1 MIRSK
6 QTVAL
11 QHTKG
16 RGLIA
21 LALLLCSAAPVAQ
34 ATPERAAKYYDDA
47 LRSYEKQ
54 DLPATAIHLKNA
66 IQQDGKMLAAYLLF
80 GKVLLG
86 MGELKAAE
94 AALEEALRQGVS
106 RAEVAPVLGQV
117 YLRLGET
124 TKLLETITTS
134 GLPRNIQPEI
144 LTLRGTA
151 YAMSGNMSAASAA
164 FAEARQLDPQS
175 AAPLIAEAPL
185 LLRVGEYDRAKALV
199 IKATE
204 LEPKNAMGWYQLG
217 TIQHGQGDRK
227 GALASFDK
235 AISLQPKL
243 VDAHVSRAA
252 VLLSLGNQAE
262 AIKVLALLKEDKV
275 VEPRASYLRASLAS
289 LRGDAKAAAADY
301 NEAASLIDAMP
312 PSQRSGSE
320 ALLLA
325 GALSHRAL
333 GNLQKSRE
341 YLDTLLAR
349 NSRHYAAQVLMAS
362 VLLEAQEFHRAAPIL
377 DNLMRLTPNEP
388 QVLYMMG
395 SALMARKQY
404 AQAAE
409 LFDRAAKIPAGG
421 NEALRELAFSQFGLG
436 QGQQAMAT
444 LEKVYA
450 KNPKDFRAGV
460 QLSISHARLG
470 NSAKALQIAEAMVK
484 LDPSNTAMLNFLGNI
499 KGRLN
504 DMKGQREVYQRVLAL
519 DPKFRP
525 VIINLSWLDMDEG
538 KLDDARA
545 RLVASLKTRANDP
558 DVLFQLG
565 VLEQRANRPTEAL
578 AHWAKA
584 DAASQGKDP
593 RAGLSS
599 VDLLLLLRQNDQALT
614 TAKVLAGQFPQA
626 VPVQLALAQAY
637 MATGDLSMA
646 RSVLQE
652 AGRFAGADVGYLI
665 TIGRTQ
671 LTAGHLD
678 GANYSVSKALQAAPN
693 DLGALVLQVEVAAR
707 RGQPKEVDT
716 ALAALVAKHPGKVP
730 TLMTTGHVAFSRQQ
744 MPQAV
749 TAYRTAFEREPVA
762 PIALTL
768 AQAYIGNREADK
780 ALALLD
786 GWIKKN
792 PKDLVIMRALGE
804 VQSLL
809 GRNDEAR
816 KSYGA
821 VIAASPQDASAL
833 NSYAQLLYRIKD
845 PEAIRMAEKA
855 MKLAPNQAAYAD
867 TYGWLLAERGD
878 LENGV
883 RVLREAR
890 LREPGNGQIRWH
902 LASAL
907 AKAGRKLEAKDEL
920 KAALASTSPPVLGP
934 ELSALKAS
942 LGL

>member
-1 MIRSK
+1 MTRNN
-6 QTVAL
+6 QTVGPRHLKA
-11 QHTKG
+11 

-21 LALLLCSAAPVAQ
+21 AVLLLCSAVPVAQ

-47 LRSYEKQ
+47 LRTYEKQ

-66 IQQDGKMLAAYLLF
+66 LQQDGKMLAAYLLF

-86 MGELKAAE
+86 MDQLKAAE

-117 YLRLGET
+117 YLRLGEP
-124 TKLLETITTS
+124 TKLLETITTA
-134 GLPRNIQPEI
+134 GLPRNVQPEV

-151 YAMSGNMSAASAA
+151 YAMSGKTSAASAA
-164 FAEARQLDPQS
+164 FAEARQIDPQS

-199 IKATE
+199 IQATE
-204 LEPKNAMGWYQLG
+204 LEPNNAMAWYQLG
-217 TIQHGQGDRK
+217 TVQHGQGDRK
-227 GALASFDK
+227 GALVSFDK

-262 AIKVLALLKEDKV
+262 AAQVLARLKEGKA

-301 NEAASLIDAMP
+301 NEAASLIDALP
-312 PSQRSGSE
+312 PSQRSGNE

-349 NSRHYAAQVLMAS
+349 NSKHYAAQVLMAS
-362 VLLEAQEFHRAAPIL
+362 VLVEAKEFLRAAPIL
-377 DNLMRLTPNEP
+377 ENLLRLTPHEP
-388 QVLYMMG
+388 QLLYLMG
-395 SALMARKQY
+395 STYMARKQY

-409 LFDRAAKIPAGG
+409 LFDRAARLPAGG

-450 KNPKDFRAGV
+450 RNPKDLRAGV

-470 NSAKALQIAEAMVK
+470 NAAKAVQIADAMVK

-499 KGRLN
+499 KGRLS
-504 DMKGQREVYQRVLAL
+504 DRKGQREAYQRVLAL
-519 DPKFRP
+519 DPRFRP
-525 VIINLSWLDMDEG
+525 VVINMSLLDMDEG
-538 KLDDARA
+538 KFDDARA
-545 RLVASLKTRANDP
+545 RLTAALKDRANDP

-565 VLEQRANRPTEAL
+565 VLEQRANRPAEAL

-584 DAASQGKDP
+584 DAASQDKDP

-599 VDLLLLLRQNDQALT
+599 VSLLLAQKQTDQALA
-614 TAKVLAGQFPQA
+614 TAKALSGRYPQD
-626 VPVQLALAQAY
+626 VPVQLALAQAHIA
-637 MATGDLSMA
+637 MGDLPIA

-652 AGRFAGADVGYLI
+652 AGRFAGADMGHLI
-665 TIGRTQ
+665 TIGRMQ
-671 LTAGHLD
+671 LAAGHLD
-678 GANYSVSKALQAAPN
+678 GAAYSVSKALQVAPS
-693 DLGALVLQVEVAAR
+693 DLGAMVLQVELAAR
-707 RGQPKEVDT
+707 RGQPKEVDA
-716 ALAALVAKHPGKVP
+716 ALAALLAKHPGQVP
-730 TLMTTGHVAFSRQQ
+730 ALMTAGHVALSRQQ
-744 MPQAV
+744 TPQAIA
-749 TAYRTAFEREPVA
+749 AYRTAFQRQPAA

-780 ALALLD
+780 ALALLH
-786 GWIKKN
+786 GWIQKN
-792 PKDLVIMRALGE
+792 PKDLVILRALGE

-821 VIAASPQDASAL
+821 VIAASPRDASAM
-833 NSYAQLLYRIKD
+833 NSYALLLHRIKD
-845 PEAIRMAEKA
+845 PEAMRVAERA
-855 MKLAPNQAAYAD
+855 VKLAPSQAVYAD
-867 TYGWLLAERGD
+867 TYGWLLAESGD
-878 LENGV
+878 LDNGV
-883 RVLREAR
+883 RVLRDAR

-907 AKAGRKLEAKDEL
+907 AKAGRKLEAKEEL
-920 KAALASTSPPVLGP
+920 KAALASTSPPVPGP
-934 ELSALKAS
+934 ELAALKAS